1 MIEVALKGLLGRK
14 FRASLTALSIV
25 LGVAMISGTFVLT
38 DTISNAFDQIFVNSR
53 KGTSA
58 VISGKKVVERSF
70 GRKATVPSALLE
82 KVRALPDV
90 QAAAGATEDVAKI
103 IGRNGKAISTFGPP
117 TLGEGIDLSQP
128 RFNPYTLVSGRW
140 PRGAGEVA
148 IDKKTAGDEHF
159 QLGSTVG
166 ITVNGP
172 VRKFTLTGT
181 LRFGTLSSLGG
192 GTFAVFNL
200 PAAQKVFNK
209 EGRFD
214 SISVAAK
221 PGVAPLKLVREIRPL
236 IPESVQVKTAAAQAK
251 SDSQE
256 VKMGVSFLRYAL
268 LAFGGIALFVGGF
281 VIFNTL
287 SITVA
292 QRTREF
298 ATLRTLGARRRQV
311 LTSVV
316 VEAMVIG
323 AISSVIGL
331 FLGLALAK
339 GLKKLFVAIG
349 LDLPAAGTVFATRT
363 IIAGLLVGIVISVV
377 AGLFPA
383 LRATRV
389 PPIAAVREGATLP
402 RSRLA
407 PYAPY
412 IAGVV
417 VAVALAL
424 LGYGMFGGG
433 VATTQRLVFLA
444 LGSLMLF
451 MGVALL
457 SARIV
462 QPLASLLGR
471 PSEQIGG
478 LAGRL
483 ARQNST
489 RNPGRTAAT
498 AAALMIGLALV
509 TFVAVLGQGL
519 RSSVTGTMNK
529 QVQADYVVSSQ
540 NTFDPFPAPA
550 GDAIATVPEVEVA
563 SSVRGDQA
571 KVLGS
576 PQTFTAIDPATIRK
590 VYDFEWKKGSDA
602 AIDKLG
608 QDGAIVSS
616 TFATPKNLHLGSR
629 ISVIT
634 SNDKR
639 LRFVIKGIYKAPA
652 LGSLL
657 GAASISK
664 ERFDATFPTPRD
676 QNTYIKVSGGPTKT
690 AEAALKQKLKSFP
703 DTKLQTKHAFV
714 KARSRSIGLVLSLLY
729 VLLALSVIVS
739 LFGMVNTLAL
749 SIVERTRELGMIRA
763 VGMTRRQVRRM
774 IRHESVITALIG
786 AAFGLPL
793 GIFLAALVTAALSSE
808 GIVFALPVQSLIVF
822 AFVAIIAGILAAIIP
837 ARRAS
842 RLNVLEALQYE

>member
-1 MIEVALKGLLGRK
+1 MIRVTLKGLLGRK
-14 FRASLTALSIV
+14 FRASLTALAIV

-38 DTISNAFDQIFVNSR
+38 DTISKAFDQIFANSR
-53 KGTSA
+53 KGTSV

-70 GRKATVPSALLE
+70 GRKATVPSTLLE
-82 KVRALPDV
+82 RVRKLPGV
-90 QAAAGATEDVAKI
+90 QAAAGATEDVAKV
-103 IGRNGKAISTFGPP
+103 IGRDGKAISTFGPP
-117 TLGEGIDLSQP
+117 TLGEGIDFNQP

-140 PRGAGEVA
+140 PRGPSEVA

-159 QLGSTVG
+159 KLGSRVG
-166 ITVNGP
+166 VSINGP
-172 VRKFTLTGT
+172 VRKFTLTAT
-181 LRFGTLSSLGG
+181 LKFGTLSSLGG
-192 GTFAVFNL
+192 GTFAVFSL
-200 PAAQKVFNK
+200 PTAQKVFQK

-221 PGVAPLKLVREIRPL
+221 SGIAPLKLVREITPL
-236 IPESVQVKTAAAQAK
+236 VPASVQVKTAAAQAK
-251 SDSQE
+251 SDSHE
-256 VKMGVSFLRYAL
+256 VKMGVSFLSYAL
-268 LAFGGIALFVGGF
+268 LAFGGIALFVGAF

-298 ATLRTLGARRRQV
+298 ATLRTLGAKRRQV

-316 VEAMVIG
+316 VEAAVIG

-339 GLKKLFVAIG
+339 GLKTLFLAIG
-349 LDLPAAGTVFATRT
+349 LDLPAAGTVFAART
-363 IIAGLLVGIVISVV
+363 IIAGLLVGIVITVV

-389 PPIAAVREGATLP
+389 PPIAAVREGAQLP

-407 PYAPY
+407 PFAPY
-412 IAGVV
+412 IAV
-417 VAVALAL
+417 VAIAIALAL
-424 LGYGMFGGG
+424 LGYGMFVGG
-433 VATTQRLVFLA
+433 VSTTQRLVFLA

-457 SARIV
+457 SVRIV
-462 QPLASLLGR
+462 RPLASVLGR

-478 LAGRL
+478 VPGRL

-489 RNPGRTAAT
+489 RNPSRTAAT

-509 TFVAVLGQGL
+509 TFVAVLGEGL
-519 RSSVTGTMNK
+519 KSSVTGTMNK

-540 NTFDPFPAPA
+540 NTFDPFPAAA
-550 GDAIATVPEVEVA
+550 GDAVATVPEVEVA

-576 PQTFTAIDPATIRK
+576 PQTFTAIDPATIRQ

-602 AIDKLG
+602 AIDELG
-608 QDGAIVSS
+608 QDGAIVAS
-616 TFATPKNLHLGSR
+616 TFANPKNLHLGDR
-629 ISVIT
+629 IRVIT
-634 SNDKR
+634 PNDRK
-639 LRFVIKGIYKAPA
+639 LGFVIKGIYKAPA

-676 QNTYIKVSGGPTKT
+676 QNTYIEARGGPSET

-703 DTKLQTKHAFV
+703 DTKLQTKHEFV
-714 KARSRSIGLVLSLLY
+714 KARGRSIGLVLSLLY

-739 LFGMVNTLAL
+739 LFGMINTLAL
-749 SIVERTRELGMIRA
+749 SIVERTRELGMVRA
-763 VGMTRRQVRRM
+763 VGMNRRQVRRM
-774 IRHESVITALIG
+774 VRHESVITALIG

-793 GIFLAALVTAALSSE
+793 GIFLAALVSAALSSE
-808 GIVFALPVQSLIVF
+808 GIVFAVPVRSLLVF
-822 AFVAIIAGILAAIIP
+822 ALVALLAGILAAIIP